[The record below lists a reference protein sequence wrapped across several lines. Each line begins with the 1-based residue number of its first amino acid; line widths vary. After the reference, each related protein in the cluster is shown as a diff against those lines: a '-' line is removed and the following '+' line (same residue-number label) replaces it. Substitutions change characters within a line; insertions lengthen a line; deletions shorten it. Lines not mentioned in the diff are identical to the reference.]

1 MVAGAPPY
9 QAQDTRKLEEL
20 IQSRRP
26 PRALPESV
34 PSALKA
40 ILDKALAGD
49 LHQRYVSA
57 GAFENDVRSFLPK
70 RKAVA
75 ENAKRTSWN
84 THPTVEK
91 QRLIC
96 IPQSDS
102 ILAVN
107 VLRSVS

>member
-57 GAFENDVRSFLPK
+57 GAFGNDVRSFPQN
-70 RKAVA
+70 RTAVA
-75 ENAKRTSWN
+75 GSERRTSWE
-84 THPTVEK
+84 TERDGGAA
-91 QRLIC
+91 RLDG
-96 IPQSDS
+96 IPQSVS
-102 ILAVN
+102 IWAGK
-107 VLRSVS
+107 